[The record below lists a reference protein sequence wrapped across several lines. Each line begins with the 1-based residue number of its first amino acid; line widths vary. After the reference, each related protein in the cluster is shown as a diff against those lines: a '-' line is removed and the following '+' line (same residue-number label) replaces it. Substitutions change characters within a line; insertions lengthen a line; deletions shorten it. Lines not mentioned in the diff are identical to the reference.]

1 MPSIPLPFVI
11 SLVLC
16 LLLVRMGR
24 QGDGRLGLLPLLV
37 GSFALQA
44 VLSGLNWSVGWH
56 PVRLVQPILAAVLP
70 ALAFVAFDHLRRSG
84 KPDPARLWPHL
95 APALLVAVLVAF
107 RREPIDLVLFAVYL
121 GYGIALLRMSR
132 AGPAALVA
140 ARIGDERVAHRALIA
155 LGCLLVATAFVDAAV
170 SLDLAFGSGRL
181 AGTILTVSGVLW
193 LAAAGY
199 AATAA
204 EGSRPAS
211 EPDGMPDVPEPPGA
225 TSDAG
230 IGAEP
235 PPEDAAIV
243 ARIDRLMRE
252 HHLYRDPDLTL
263 ERLARR
269 AGAPARQISA
279 ALNRIHGRN
288 VSQVVN
294 EYRVAEARRRLV
306 ETREPVTAVMLESG
320 FGTKSNFNRE
330 FLRITGMSPSAYRQ
344 SNGGTPGGANLAP
357 EGRSPA
363 SAS

>member
-1 MPSIPLPFVI
+1 MPFVI

-16 LLLVRMGR
+16 LLLVRMVR
-24 QGDGRLGLLPLLV
+24 QDEGRLGLFPLLV
-37 GSFALQA
+37 GAFALQA
-44 VLSGLNWSVGWH
+44 TLSGLNWSLGWH
-56 PVRLVQPILAAVLP
+56 PVRLLQPILAAVLP
-70 ALAFVAFDHLRRSG
+70 ALAFVAFEHLRRSG
-84 KPDPARLWPHL
+84 RPDPTRFWPHL
-95 APALLVAVLVAF
+95 APAGLVAGLVAL

-121 GYGIALLRMSR
+121 GYGAALLRMGR
-132 AGPAALVA
+132 AGPGALAAT
-140 ARIGDERVAHRALIA
+140 RIGDERVAHRALVA
-155 LGCLLVATAFVDAAV
+155 LGALLVATAFVDAAV
-170 SLDLAFGSGRL
+170 SLDLAFGGGRL

-211 EPDGMPDVPEPPGA
+211 EPDAIPDAPTSSTSPTAPIEAGME
-225 TSDAG
+225 AG
-230 IGAEP
+230 

-243 ARIDRLMRE
+243 TRIDLLMRE

-269 AGAPARQISA
+269 AGVPARQISA
-279 ALNRIHGRN
+279 ALNRVHGRN

-306 ETREPVTAVMLESG
+306 DTREPVTTVMLESG

-330 FLRITGMSPSAYRQ
+330 FLRVTGMSPSAYRR
-344 SNGGTPGGANLAP
+344 SSGGTSAEAAP
-357 EGRSPA
+357 AVGTQSPA
-363 SAS
+363 PTS

>member
-24 QGDGRLGLLPLLV
+24 QDDGRLGLFPLLV
-37 GSFALQA
+37 GAFALQA
-44 VLSGLNWSVGWH
+44 ALSGLNWSLGWH

-95 APALLVAVLVAF
+95 APALLVSVLIVI

-132 AGPAALVA
+132 AGPGALVA
-140 ARIGDERVAHRALIA
+140 ARIGDENVAHRALVA
-155 LGCLLVATAFVDAAV
+155 LGSLLIATAFIDAAV
-170 SLDLAFGSGRL
+170 SLDLAFGGGRL

-211 EPDGMPDVPEPPGA
+211 EPDGIQDVPASPTA
-225 TSDAG
+225 TIDGGIDAG
-230 IGAEP
+230 P

-269 AGAPARQISA
+269 AGTPARQISA

-288 VSQVVN
+288 VSQIVN
-294 EYRVAEARRRLV
+294 EYRVAEARKRLV
-306 ETREPVTAVMLESG
+306 ETREPVTTVMLESG

-330 FLRITGMSPSAYRQ
+330 FLRVTGMSPSAYRQ
-344 SNGGTPGGANLAP
+344 SNGSIPGEATSAP
-357 EGRSPA
+357 GRGSTAAA
-363 SAS
+363 S